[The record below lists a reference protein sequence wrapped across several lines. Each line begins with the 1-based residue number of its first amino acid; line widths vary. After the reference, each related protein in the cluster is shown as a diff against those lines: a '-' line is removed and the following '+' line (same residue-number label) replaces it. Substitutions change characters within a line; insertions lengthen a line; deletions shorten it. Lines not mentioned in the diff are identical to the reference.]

1 METAQ
6 KAPDNLG
13 LLAGLHRRAV
23 RTHVRGEEMLSRLEQ
38 ARAAVLP
45 SGGKTRRTFVHWV
58 VHRGFGTQ
66 AMRRGN
72 IEGKGLPSE
81 RNLSEPLAFMYSRPA
96 ICPPKE
102 EAP

>member
-1 METAQ
+1 MEMAQ
-6 KAPDNLG
+6 KVPDNLG
-13 LLAGLHRRAV
+13 LLAGLRRRAV
-23 RTHVRGEEMLSRLEQ
+23 RKHDRREEVLPRLEQ
-38 ARAAVLP
+38 ARAAVLS
-45 SGGKTRRTFVHWV
+45 SGGMTRRTFVHW
-58 VHRGFGTQ
+58 GFGAQ

-72 IEGKGLPSE
+72 IEGKGLPRE